1 MFGIGFNSDNDIVNE
16 IKRGNEKA
24 LVTLYKQN
32 LNAIKKFVLN
42 NSGTID
48 EAQDVMQETLIAVW
62 QNVAKP
68 EFLLNVKLSTYV
80 FSIAKNQ
87 WYKQL
92 KKKTRFKVVDVAI
105 TENIRADEAPMLMYD
120 TKIVSDYVNKLD
132 ETCRRLLMYFYF
144 DGLDMNTIAEQMGF
158 ANSDTVKS
166 KKYQC
171 FKKLETSVKEHFGKD
186 DFI

>member
-1 MFGIGFNSDNDIVNE
+1 MFGIGFNSDSDLVNE

-32 LNAIKKFVLN
+32 LGTIKKFVLN
-42 NSGTID
+42 NSGNID
-48 EAQDVMQETLIAVW
+48 EAKDVLQETLIAVW

-68 EFLLNVKLSTYV
+68 DFLLNVKLSTYV
-80 FSIAKNQ
+80 FAIAKNQ

-92 KKKTRFKVVDVAI
+92 KKKTRFKVVDVSV
-105 TENIRADEAPMLMYD
+105 TENFKADEAPMMYD
-120 TKIVSDYVNKLD
+120 TKIVTDYVNKLD
-132 ETCRRLLMYFYF
+132 ETCKRLLMYFYF

-171 FKKLETSVKEHFGKD
+171 FKKLESSVKQHFGKD

>member
-1 MFGIGFNSDNDIVNE
+1 MFGIGFNSDNDLVNE

-24 LVTLYKQN
+24 LVILYKQN
-32 LNAIKKFVLN
+32 LGMIKKFVLN
-42 NSGTID
+42 NSGNIE
-48 EAQDVMQETLIAVW
+48 EAQDVLQETLIAVW
-62 QNVAKP
+62 QNIAKP
-68 EFLLNVKLSTYV
+68 DFLLNVKLSTYV
-80 FSIAKNQ
+80 FAIAKNQ

-92 KKKTRFKVVDVAI
+92 KKKTRFKVVDESMS
-105 TENIRADEAPMLMYD
+105 ENLKADETPLLYD
-120 TKIVSDYVNKLD
+120 TKIISDYVNKLD
-132 ETCRRLLMYFYF
+132 DTCRRLLMHFYF

>member
-1 MFGIGFNSDNDIVNE
+1 MFGLGFSSDSELVNQ
-16 IKRGNEKA
+16 IKIGNEKA
-24 LVTLYKQN
+24 LLTLYKQN
-32 LNAIKKFVLN
+32 IGAVKKHVLKN
-42 NSGTID
+42 NGTID
-48 EAQDVMQETLIAVW
+48 EAEDVLQETIIAVW

-68 EFLLNVKLSTYV
+68 DFLLNVKLSTYV

-92 KKKTRFKVVDVAI
+92 RKKSKFKVVDE
-105 TENIRADEAPMLMYD
+105 TMNENFKADETPLMYD
-120 TKIVSDYVNKLD
+120 VKIVRDYVNRLD
-132 ETCRRLLMYFYF
+132 ETCRRLLMFFYF
-144 DGLDMNTIAEQMGF
+144 DGMDMNTIAKQMGF

-171 FKKLETSVKEHFGKD
+171 FKKLENDVKEHFQKD

>member
-1 MFGIGFNSDNDIVNE
+1 MFGIGFNSDGELVNE

-24 LVTLYKQN
+24 LLTLYKQN
-32 LNAIKKFVLN
+32 LGAIKKFVLN

-48 EAQDVMQETLIAVW
+48 EAEDVLQETLIAVW

-68 EFLLNVKLSTYV
+68 DFLLSVKMSTYV

-92 KKKTRFKVVDVAI
+92 KKKTRFKVVDVSV
-105 TENIRADEAPMLMYD
+105 TENIKSEEKPLMYD
-120 TKIVSDYVNKLD
+120 SKIVCDYVNGLD
-132 ETCRRLLMYFYF
+132 DTCRRLLMYFYF
-144 DGLDMNTIAEQMGF
+144 DGLDMNTIAELMGF

-171 FKKLETSVKEHFGKD
+171 FKKLETSVKEHFSKE
-186 DFI
+186 DFL

>member
-1 MFGIGFNSDNDIVNE
+1 MFGIGINSDSEIINE

-24 LVTLYKQN
+24 LLILYKQN
-32 LNAIKKFVLN
+32 LASIKKFVLN
-42 NSGTID
+42 NSGNMD
-48 EAQDVMQETLIAVW
+48 EAQDVTQETMIAVW
-62 QNVAKP
+62 QNVAKTD
-68 EFLLNVKLSTYV
+68 FLLHVKLSTYV
-80 FSIAKNQ
+80 LSIAKNQ

-92 KKKTRFKVVDVAI
+92 KKKTRFKVVDVSA
-105 TENIRADEAPMLMYD
+105 TENLKAEEPPLIYD
-120 TKIVSDYVNKLD
+120 AKIVSDYVNKLD
-132 ETCRRLLMYFYF
+132 ETCKRLLMYFYF

-171 FKKLETSVKEHFGKD
+171 FKKLESSVKEHFGKD

>member
-1 MFGIGFNSDNDIVNE
+1 MFGIGFNSDSDMVSE
-16 IKRGNEKA
+16 IKKGNEKA
-24 LVTLYKQN
+24 LLTLYKQN
-32 LNAIKKFVLN
+32 LGAIKKFVLN
-42 NSGTID
+42 NSGTMD
-48 EAQDVMQETLIAVW
+48 EAEDVLQETLIAVW

-68 EFLLNVKLSTYV
+68 DFLLNVKMSTYV

-92 KKKTRFKVVDVAI
+92 KKKSRFKVVDVSV
-105 TENIRADEAPMLMYD
+105 TENFKADETPLLYD

-132 ETCRRLLMYFYF
+132 DTCKRLLMYFYF

-171 FKKLETSVKEHFGKD
+171 FKKLESSVKVHFERD

>member
-1 MFGIGFNSDNDIVNE
+1 MFGIGFSSDSDLVNE

-24 LVTLYKQN
+24 LLTLYKQN
-32 LNAIKKFVLN
+32 LGTIKKFVLN

-48 EAQDVMQETLIAVW
+48 EAQDVLQETLIAVW

-92 KKKTRFKVVDVAI
+92 KKKTRFKVVDVSV
-105 TENIRADEAPMLMYD
+105 TENYRAEESPMMYD

-132 ETCRRLLMYFYF
+132 ETCKRLLMYFYF

-186 DFI
+186 DFM

>member
-1 MFGIGFNSDNDIVNE
+1 MFGIVFNSDSDLVNE
-16 IKRGNEKA
+16 IKKGNEKA
-24 LVTLYKQN
+24 LLTLYKQN

-42 NSGTID
+42 NSGTLD
-48 EAQDVMQETLIAVW
+48 EAEDVLQETLIAVW
-62 QNVAKP
+62 QNIAKP

-92 KKKTRFKVVDVAI
+92 KKKSRFKVVDVTE
-105 TENIRADEAPMLMYD
+105 TENLRASESPLLYD
-120 TKIVSDYVNKLD
+120 SKIVRDYVNKLD
-132 ETCRRLLMYFYF
+132 DTCKKLLMFFYF

-171 FKKLETSVKEHFGKD
+171 FKKLETSVKEHFGRD
-186 DFI
+186 DFM

>member
-1 MFGIGFNSDNDIVNE
+1 MFGLGFYSDSDLVKE
-16 IKRGNEKA
+16 IKQGNEKA
-24 LVTLYKQN
+24 LLILYKQN
-32 LNAIKKFVLN
+32 INSIKKFVLN
-42 NSGTID
+42 NNGSIE
-48 EAQDVMQETLIAVW
+48 EAQDVLQDTLIAVW

-68 EFLLNVKLSTYV
+68 DFLLNAKLSTYI

-92 KKKTRFKVVDVAI
+92 KRKTRFKVVDESAS
-105 TENIRADEAPMLMYD
+105 ENFRAEETPLKYD
-120 TKIVSDYVNKLD
+120 TKIVCDYVNKLD
-132 ETCRRLLMYFYF
+132 ETCRKLLMYFYF

-171 FKKLETSVKEHFGKD
+171 FKKLESAVKEHFEKD